1 MAIAIQTTSIGE
13 TNGAS
18 LVITKPTGV
27 VDGDLMIAVVG
38 AIGAVTSA
46 PSGWTLVTSETT
58 TNKLY
63 IYRKAAS
70 SEGTDYTWGFDND
83 GADGV
88 IMRIDGHNSASPI
101 GTTGT
106 FNSQTNN
113 ANPTFTTGI
122 TPSVGDSLI
131 LMLGVYDGGGGGSV
145 ATFSIVT
152 SNPSWTA
159 RINTQMADGK
169 GLFCASAV
177 RPQAT
182 ATGNFSVTS
191 DLSAST
197 DWFGALISLPP
208 NPDVTVSP
216 SVITASTSL
225 FSPTVTGTALVTPAV
240 VTVTANIQAP
250 TPSTP
255 TPDWSNQSKSSTSW
269 TNQNQSWP
277 LNNYKL
283 K

>member
-1 MAIAIQTTSIGE
+1 MAIAIQTTSTGE

-27 VDGDLMIAVVG
+27 VNGDLMIAVIG
-38 AIGAVTSA
+38 AVGAVTSA
-46 PSGWTLVTSETT
+46 PSGWTLVASETT

-101 GTTGT
+101 GTIGT
-106 FNSQTNN
+106 FNSQ
-113 ANPTFTTGI
+113 ANTTSPTFTTGI
-122 TPSVGDSLI
+122 TPSTGDSLI
-131 LMLGVYDGGGGGSV
+131 LMLGVYNEGGGGSV
-145 ATFSIVT
+145 STFSIVT

-191 DLSAST
+191 DLSANT
-197 DWFGALISLPP
+197 DWYGALISLPP

-216 SVITASTSL
+216 AVITASA
-225 FSPTVTGTALVTPAV
+225 TVLSTVVVGGAVVSPAV
-240 VTVTANIQAP
+240 INITANIQAP
-250 TPSTP
+250 TPATP
-255 TPDWSNQSKSSTSW
+255 TPDWSNQTKHSSSW
-269 TNQNQSWP
+269 TDQNKSWP
-277 LNNYKL
+277 
-283 K
+283 